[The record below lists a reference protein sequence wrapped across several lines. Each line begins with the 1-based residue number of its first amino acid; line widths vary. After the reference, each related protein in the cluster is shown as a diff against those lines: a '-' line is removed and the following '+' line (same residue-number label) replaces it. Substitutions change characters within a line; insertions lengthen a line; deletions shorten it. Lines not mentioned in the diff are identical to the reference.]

1 MLTSNKTGCPTR
13 RKYVVRSEISVDGC
27 VVCPAA
33 LPAWVKADYL
43 QRRALPAAASAA
55 LACDGLPRLYT
66 CSPACAAQ
74 LQGSRLTLQRGVA
87 IMPNLRRW
95 ACHLCGTDIQVGDNV
110 DVFNSTLPGYNVTA
124 SDFPCGGVVAGKKYF
139 DRDAPLNCELT
150 IKPPIGG
157 AGTKTLASGV
167 RARSETAAVRAR
179 SETAAA
185 PGPAPNS
192 DAEAELRAQLDVE
205 IARAR
210 DASARANAERQA
222 HRSSVAAAAQME
234 VELDVARSRHAH
246 RV

>member
-1 MLTSNKTGCPTR
+1 MKSSWAVG
-13 RKYVVRSEISVDGC
+13 
-27 VVCPAA
+27 A
-33 LPAWVKADYL
+33 
-43 QRRALPAAASAA
+43 
-55 LACDGLPRLYT
+55 
-66 CSPACAAQ
+66 
-74 LQGSRLTLQRGVA
+74 VA
-87 IMPNLRRW
+87 
-95 ACHLCGTDIQVGDNV
+95 TDMQVGDNV
-110 DVFNSTLPGYNVTA
+110 AVFNNTLPGYNVTV

-167 RARSETAAVRAR
+167 RRARSETAAVRAR